1 MRLGLVGSVL
11 AGLGV
16 AAGAFGAH
24 GLRDRLDAGS
34 IATFETAVRYQLVHS
49 LALVVAAQRAAN
61 APAARFAGY
70 AFGVGIL
77 LFSGSLYAL
86 ALGAPHAVGFV
97 TPLGGLSFIDGWA
110 LLAASFRTG

>member
-86 ALGAPHAVGFV
+86 ALTGSHGLGRV
-97 TPLGGLSFIDGWA
+97 TPVGGVLFLAGWA
-110 LLAASFRTG
+110 VLAVAP